1 MKIIDSHV
9 HVCEHING
17 WGARG
22 ELRGLG
28 QGKAIYADGKEFS
41 LFPAYMGDYGVS
53 YDKIIEMLDK
63 HSVEKAV
70 ILQGNYL
77 GFQNLYAYEAMKKYP
92 DRFKAA
98 CTIDPFCKQR
108 ESIAKHFFEDLGFK
122 IIKMEVSNTSG
133 LMANHNTISLF
144 GKEMKWIYELCRKY
158 KLVCVIDIGR
168 PGNDCYQVKALKKAI
183 QKYYDVTFV
192 VCHLGSHPA
201 NACNLFKKNIS
212 MLNLPNVYFDLASVP
227 NNTKEK
233 YPFPTALNYIK
244 IAIEIV
250 GEDKLLW
257 GSDMPTALNFAGYDE
272 FINYLK
278 DSDINQKYLE
288 KIFYSNA
295 NKVYF
300 NNKE

>member
-1 MKIIDSHV
+1 
-9 HVCEHING
+9 
-17 WGARG
+17 
-22 ELRGLG
+22 
-28 QGKAIYADGKEFS
+28 
-41 LFPAYMGDYGVS
+41 
-53 YDKIIEMLDK
+53 
-63 HSVEKAV
+63 
-70 ILQGNYL
+70 
-77 GFQNLYAYEAMKKYP
+77 
-92 DRFKAA
+92 
-98 CTIDPFCKQR
+98 
-108 ESIAKHFFEDLGFK
+108 
-122 IIKMEVSNTSG
+122 
-133 LMANHNTISLF
+133 
-144 GKEMKWIYELCRKY
+144 
-158 KLVCVIDIGR
+158 
-168 PGNDCYQVKALKKAI
+168 
-183 QKYYDVTFV
+183 
-192 VCHLGSHPA
+192 
-201 NACNLFKKNIS
+201 

-278 DSDINQKYLE
+278 DSDINQKCLE